1 MRFRTKILLS
11 AFAAAAL
18 ALAVALPLMVR
29 GFRQTQR
36 VGLEQTLAERARAIG
51 ARLTSGKAAVEVGSA
66 EVDTAALDA
75 EADRLAPLVGARVT
89 LVAGDGRVLGDSDV
103 DAAQLAETD
112 NHANRPEIVAARET
126 GVGTA
131 TRYSAT
137 LGREMLYVAVR
148 NAAGPIAIVR
158 LAEPLTEVS
167 RQRGTLAFTITLAL
181 SASLLAAAATAWTA
195 SAAVARCLD
204 EMAAVA
210 RRYASQDYSVRIRD
224 VATDEIGSVA
234 RQLDDSIQALR
245 SSLSEL
251 SRDRGRMS
259 AILAGM
265 VEGVLVVDEQGV
277 AQLANDAARRL
288 LRLKEEPI
296 GRRYLELIRHPDIV
310 AQISR
315 CLRAEPTDVQELTL
329 AQDPVQVVI
338 ARTTRVDTPTSS
350 GVVLVLH
357 DITDLRRADRIRR
370 DFVANVSHELRTPLT
385 AIRGYVEALIDSPL
399 EEAET
404 RRFLEI
410 IARHSSRME
419 RLVKDLLRLTRLD
432 AGQEPLERAPCAV
445 DTLFSGVVNELEPLL
460 DAREQQVAVEVAD
473 NAGTIVGDPAKL
485 HDVLRNLVENASN
498 YSPERTTI
506 YLTARLDQDRLIIE
520 VADEGPGIPETDL
533 RRIFERFYRVD
544 KARSRETGGTG
555 LGLSIVKHLVGLH
568 GGDVA
573 ADNRPRGGA
582 LFTVR
587 LPASQ

>member
-1 MRFRTKILLS
+1 VFAIMRFRTKIVLS
-11 AFAAAAL
+11 AFAVAVL

-36 VGLEQTLAERARAIG
+36 QSLERTLAERARAIG
-51 ARLTSGKAAVEVGSA
+51 AMLATTPQDPVL
-66 EVDTAALDA
+66 LDG

-89 LVAGDGRVLGDSDV
+89 LIARDGRVVGDSEV
-103 DAAQLAETD
+103 AIEELARTE
-112 NHANRPEIVAARET
+112 NHGTRPEVVAARAA
-126 GVGTA
+126 GVGAA
-131 TRYSAT
+131 TRFSIT
-137 LGREMLYVAVR
+137 VGREMLYVAVR
-148 NAAGPIAIVR
+148 NPSSEIDVIR

-167 RQRGTLAFTITLAL
+167 RQLGTLLFTITLAL
-181 SASLLAAAATAWTA
+181 SASLLAAAVLAWGA
-195 SAAVARCLD
+195 SIAVTRRLD
-204 EMAAVA
+204 EMAVVA
-210 RRYASQDYSVRIRD
+210 RRYAVQDYSVRIRD

-245 SSLSEL
+245 NSLAEL
-251 SRDRGRMS
+251 SRDRARVS

-288 LRLKEEPI
+288 LRLRDEPI

-315 CLRAEPTDVQELTL
+315 CLRDEPTDVQELTL

-399 EEAET
+399 DDVQT
-404 RRFLEI
+404 RKFLEI

-432 AGQEPLERAPCAV
+432 AGQEPLDRAPCAV
-445 DTLFSGVVNELEPLL
+445 EGLFDGVVNELEPLL
-460 DAREQQVAVEVAD
+460 DTREQQVSIDIGSGAA
-473 NAGTIVGDPAKL
+473 TIVGDPAKL

-506 YLTARLDQDRLIIE
+506 FLSARREADRLVIE

-573 ADNRPRGGA
+573 ADNRPGGGA
-582 LFTVR
+582 AFRIR
-587 LPASQ
+587 LPLLE

>member
-1 MRFRTKILLS
+1 MRFRTKILLA
-11 AFAAAAL
+11 AFAVAAL

-36 VGLEQTLAERARAIG
+36 AALEQTLADRARAIG
-51 ARLTSGKAAVEVGSA
+51 TLVAATDV
-66 EVDTAALDA
+66 AALDA

-89 LVAGDGRVLGDSDV
+89 LVAADGRVLGDSEI
-103 DAAQLAETD
+103 AADNLPDTD
-112 NHANRPEIVAARET
+112 NHGNRPEIEGARAAGLGTAARFST
-126 GVGTA
+126 TV
-131 TRYSAT
+131 
-137 LGREMLYVAVR
+137 GRELLYVAVR
-148 NAAGPIAIVR
+148 RDGGAVR
-158 LAEPLTEVS
+158 FVRVAEPLTELS
-167 RQRGTLAFTITLAL
+167 RQLGTLVFTTSLAL
-181 SASLLAAAATAWTA
+181 GASLFAAAALAWGA
-195 SAAVARCLD
+195 SVRVTRRLD
-204 EMAAVA
+204 EMAVVA
-210 RRYASQDYSVRIRD
+210 RRYAVQDYSVRIRD

-245 SSLSEL
+245 SSLAEL
-251 SRDRGRMS
+251 SRDRARMS

-288 LRLKEEPI
+288 LRLRDDPI

-315 CLRAEPTDVQELTL
+315 CLRDEPTDVQELTL

-338 ARTTRVDTPTSS
+338 ARATRVDTPTSS

-385 AIRGYVEALIDSPL
+385 AIRGYVEALLDSAL
-399 EEAET
+399 DDAET

-432 AGQEPLERAPCAV
+432 AGQEPLERAPCSVEA
-445 DTLFSGVVNELEPLL
+445 LFVGVANELEPLL
-460 DAREQQVAVEVAD
+460 DSREQDAAIEVDDA
-473 NAGTIVGDPAKL
+473 AATLLGDPAKL
-485 HDVLRNLVENASN
+485 HDVFRNLVENASN

-506 YLTARLDQDRLIIE
+506 YLTARRDGERIVIQ
-520 VADEGPGIPETDL
+520 VADEGPGIPEADL

-568 GGDVA
+568 GGDVS
-573 ADNRPRGGA
+573 ADNRPGGGA

-587 LPASQ
+587 LPAA

>member
-1 MRFRTKILLS
+1 M
-11 AFAAAAL
+11 
-18 ALAVALPLMVR
+18 
-29 GFRQTQR
+29 
-36 VGLEQTLAERARAIG
+36 
-51 ARLTSGKAAVEVGSA
+51 
-66 EVDTAALDA
+66 
-75 EADRLAPLVGARVT
+75 
-89 LVAGDGRVLGDSDV
+89 
-103 DAAQLAETD
+103 
-112 NHANRPEIVAARET
+112 
-126 GVGTA
+126 
-131 TRYSAT
+131 
-137 LGREMLYVAVR
+137 
-148 NAAGPIAIVR
+148 
-158 LAEPLTEVS
+158 
-167 RQRGTLAFTITLAL
+167 
-181 SASLLAAAATAWTA
+181 
-195 SAAVARCLD
+195 
-204 EMAAVA
+204 A
-210 RRYASQDYSVRIRD
+210 RRYAGQDYSVRIRD

-251 SRDRGRMS
+251 SRDRARMS

-288 LRLKEEPI
+288 LRLQDEPI

-315 CLRAEPTDVQELTL
+315 CLRDEPTDVQELTL

-385 AIRGYVEALIDSPL
+385 AIRGYVEALLDSPL
-399 EEAET
+399 DEAET

-445 DTLFSGVVNELEPLL
+445 EALFGGVVNELEPLL
-460 DAREQQVAVEVAD
+460 DTRA
-473 NAGTIVGDPAKL
+473 AGRVHRGGTEAATTIVGDPAKL

-506 YLTARLDQDRLIIE
+506 YLDGAPRGRTDRARRGRRGARHPRGRSATHLRALLSRRQGALARDRRHRPRPVDRQASRRTARRRRRGRQPPRRRRALHRAAAGRLITEI
-520 VADEGPGIPETDL
+520 G
-533 RRIFERFYRVD
+533 
-544 KARSRETGGTG
+544 
-555 LGLSIVKHLVGLH
+555 
-568 GGDVA
+568 
-573 ADNRPRGGA
+573 
-582 LFTVR
+582 
-587 LPASQ
+587 

>member
-1 MRFRTKILLS
+1 MRFRTKILFA
-11 AFAAAAL
+11 AFAVAVL
-18 ALAVALPLMVR
+18 ALTIALPLMVR

-36 VGLEQTLAERARAIG
+36 NALEHTLADRARAIG
-51 ARLTSGKAAVEVGSA
+51 VRLDGA
-66 EVDTAALDA
+66 DPAALDA

-89 LVAGDGRVLGDSDV
+89 LVDAEGRLLGDSEV
-103 DAAQLAETD
+103 AASDLARTE

-126 GVGTA
+126 GVGSA
-131 TRYSAT
+131 TRYST
-137 LGREMLYVAVR
+137 TVGREMLYVAVR
-148 NAAGPIAIVR
+148 HDGGPVR
-158 LAEPLTEVS
+158 VVRVSEPLAQLG
-167 RQRGTLAFTITLAL
+167 RQFGPLLFTTVLAL
-181 SASLLAAAATAWTA
+181 GAALLAAALVAWGA
-195 SAAVARCLD
+195 SIRVTRRLD
-204 EMAAVA
+204 EMAIVA
-210 RRYASQDYSVRIRD
+210 RRYAVQDYSVRIRD

-245 SSLSEL
+245 TSLSDL
-251 SRDRGRMS
+251 SRDRARMS

-288 LRLKEEPI
+288 LRLRDDPI

-315 CLRAEPTDVQELTL
+315 CLRDEPTDVQELTL

-385 AIRGYVEALIDSPL
+385 AIRGYVEALLDSAL
-399 EEAET
+399 DDAET

-432 AGQEPLERAPCAV
+432 AGQEPLERAPCSVEA
-445 DTLFSGVVNELEPLL
+445 LFVGVVNELEPLL
-460 DAREQQVAVEVAD
+460 DTRAQDASIEVEEA
-473 NAGTIVGDPAKL
+473 ATTIVGDPAKL

-506 YLTARLDQDRLIIE
+506 YLTARRQGERIVLG
-520 VADEGPGIPETDL
+520 VADEGPGIPEADL

-573 ADNRPRGGA
+573 ADNRPGGGA

-587 LPASQ
+587 LPAD